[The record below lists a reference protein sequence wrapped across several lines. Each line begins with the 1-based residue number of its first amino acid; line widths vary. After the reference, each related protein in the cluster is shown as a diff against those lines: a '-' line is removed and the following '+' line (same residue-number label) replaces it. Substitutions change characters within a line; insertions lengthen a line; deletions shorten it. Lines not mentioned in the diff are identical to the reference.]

1 MLELKNLDSTDT
13 KRIFG
18 IFFQRF
24 FAEIVDV
31 SKIKTVL
38 VLKGVISETTSLW
51 VLTCQMSSFYND
63 GQNIL
68 RLFNDLPN
76 FPFTTSETKNDY

>member
-13 KRIFG
+13 KRYI
-18 IFFQRF
+18 FQRF

-38 VLKGVISETTSLW
+38 VLKGVISETTSL
-51 VLTCQMSSFYND
+51 
-63 GQNIL
+63 
-68 RLFNDLPN
+68 
-76 FPFTTSETKNDY
+76 

>member
-1 MLELKNLDSTDT
+1 MLELKNLDSSDT
-13 KRIFG
+13 KRYI
-18 IFFQRF
+18 FQRF

-38 VLKGVISETTSLW
+38 VLKGIISETTSLW

-68 RLFNDLPN
+68 RLFDDLPN